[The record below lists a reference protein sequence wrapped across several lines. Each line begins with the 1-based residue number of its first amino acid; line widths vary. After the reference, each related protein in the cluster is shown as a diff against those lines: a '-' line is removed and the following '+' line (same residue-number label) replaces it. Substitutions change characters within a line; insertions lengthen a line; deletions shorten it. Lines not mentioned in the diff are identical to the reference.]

1 MLGRSLEQ
9 CRYFGNLIRIGNFL
23 QLGYSLGK
31 LFVLW
36 FKDAFARV
44 WDTYILPFLSDKRK
58 KEILGVCIVKK
69 FHEVLSEETKRERD
83 RVFTS
88 EKKKK
93 KLRIKKA

>member
-1 MLGRSLEQ
+1 M
-9 CRYFGNLIRIGNFL
+9 
-23 QLGYSLGK
+23 
-31 LFVLW
+31 LW

-44 WDTYILPFLSDKRK
+44 WDTYILAFLSDKRK

-69 FHEVLSEETKRERD
+69 FHEVLCEETKRERD

-93 KLRIKKA
+93 KNLRIKKA

>member
-1 MLGRSLEQ
+1 M
-9 CRYFGNLIRIGNFL
+9 
-23 QLGYSLGK
+23 
-31 LFVLW
+31 LW

-44 WDTYILPFLSDKRK
+44 WDTYILAFLSDKRK
-58 KEILGVCIVKK
+58 KEK

-93 KLRIKKA
+93 KFTN

>member
-1 MLGRSLEQ
+1 M
-9 CRYFGNLIRIGNFL
+9 
-23 QLGYSLGK
+23 
-31 LFVLW
+31 LW

-44 WDTYILPFLSDKRK
+44 WDTYILAFLSDKRK
-58 KEILGVCIVKK
+58 KEK

-93 KLRIKKA
+93 KIYELKKHK